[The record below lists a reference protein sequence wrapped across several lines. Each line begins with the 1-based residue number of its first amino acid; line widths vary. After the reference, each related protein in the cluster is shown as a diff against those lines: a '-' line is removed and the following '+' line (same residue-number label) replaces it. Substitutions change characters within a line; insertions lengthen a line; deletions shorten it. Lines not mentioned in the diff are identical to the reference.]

1 MELNQ
6 LRSFVTVARLGSFTK
21 AAEALFL
28 TQPAL
33 SLQIKALEKALDEPL
48 FERRRRGLLLT
59 PAGQILRGQ
68 AERILGL
75 VEQTGAEIA
84 ALKGLAGGRLVIGTN
99 DSNCLYILP
108 DPVRRFRAQFPAV
121 ELRLT
126 NSHSTQVVAWVAE
139 GQADFGLVTLP
150 ALSPGVES
158 RPLFRREDV
167 LICAPGHPLCMQET
181 VTPDELVAHPLLLL
195 DRGSVSRVLL
205 DRALAAAG
213 LLPQAVMEVGSIE
226 VIKRYVEIGLGIS
239 VIPRFTA
246 EQEIQEGRLHAAR
259 LDWLPDCSVGV
270 IQRRK
275 GYLSPA
281 ARMFVEI
288 LEDHVVDRWGAP
300 APSSD

>member
-1 MELNQ
+1 MEINQ

-33 SLQIKALEKALDEPL
+33 SLQIKALEKALGEPL

-158 RPLFRREDV
+158 RSLFRREDV
-167 LICAPGHPLCMQET
+167 LICAPGHPLCVQET
-181 VTPDELVAHPLLLL
+181 VTPDELVTHPLLLL

-205 DRALAAAG
+205 DQALAEAG
-213 LLPQAVMEVGSIE
+213 LLPQVVMEVGSIE

-246 EQEIQEGRLHAAR
+246 EQEIQEGRLHTAR

-300 APSSD
+300 APPSD

>member
-1 MELNQ
+1 MELHQ
-6 LRSFVTVARLGSFTK
+6 LRGFLTVARTGSFTR

-33 SLQIKALEKALDEPL
+33 SLQIKALEKSLGEPL
-48 FERRRRGLLLT
+48 FERQGRKLLLA
-59 PAGQILRGQ
+59 PAGRILLRR
-68 AERILGL
+68 AEQILGL
-75 VEQTGAEIA
+75 VEQAGEEVQ
-84 ALKGLAGGRLVIGTN
+84 ALKGLTGGRLVIGTN
-99 DSNCLYILP
+99 DSNCLYVLP

-121 ELRLT
+121 ELHLT

-150 ALSPGVES
+150 VLNPGVES
-158 RPLFRREDV
+158 RPLFRRADV
-167 LICAPGHPLCMQET
+167 LVCAPGHPLCMQET
-181 VTPDELVAHPLLLL
+181 VTPGELVTHPLLLL

-205 DRALAAAG
+205 DQALAEAG
-213 LLPQAVMEVGSIE
+213 LLPQMVMEVGSIE

-246 EQEIQEGRLHAAR
+246 EQEIQGGRLHAAR

-281 ARMFVEI
+281 ARMFIEV
-288 LEDHVVDRWGAP
+288 LEDHIVGRWGAP
-300 APSSD
+300 APAPG